1 MKVSTSPQL
10 SSAKLPEPA
19 HRGKVRDVYDLG
31 DQLLLV
37 ATDRVSAF
45 DCVLPNLIPD
55 KGRILT
61 GLSEFWFEK
70 TRAIVGNH
78 LLSTRRSDFPTPF
91 RDEPSLEGRSMLVK
105 KAQRID
111 IECVVRGYLAGSAF
125 AEYSKTRRVMEHEL
139 PAGLTKGAKLPQPL
153 FTPTTKEEEG
163 HDRPVTF
170 AEMAE
175 LVGSKLAERLRE
187 LSLAVY
193 AEGGRI
199 AEQGGFLIA
208 DTKFEFGTVDG
219 TIILIDE
226 VLTPDSSRYWRAAD
240 WKPGV
245 APESWDKQVIRDYLE
260 GLDWN
265 KQPPAPPLPED
276 IVRRARERYQDVFES
291 LTGRSLD

>member
-1 MKVSTSPQL
+1 
-10 SSAKLPEPA
+10 
-19 HRGKVRDVYDLG
+19 VRDVYDLG

-61 GLSEFWFEK
+61 GLSEFWFER

-78 LLSTRRSDFPTPF
+78 LLSTKLADFPSPF
-91 RDEPSLEGRSMLVK
+91 REDTSLAGRSMLVK

-111 IECVVRGYLAGSAF
+111 IECVVRGYLAGSAW
-125 AEYSKTRRVMEHEL
+125 AEYSKNKRVMEHSL
-139 PAGLTKGAKLPQPL
+139 PDGLTKGAKLASPL
-153 FTPTTKEEEG
+153 FTPTTKEEQG

-170 AEMAE
+170 AQMQE
-175 LVGSKLAERLRE
+175 LVGKELAEELRH

-193 AEGGRI
+193 AEGGRV
-199 AEQGGFLIA
+199 AEKGGFLIA
-208 DTKFEFGTVDG
+208 DTKFEFGIVG
-219 TIILIDE
+219 GNVILIDE

-265 KQPPAPPLPED
+265 KQPPAPPLPEE
-276 IVRRARERYQDVFES
+276 IVRRARERYQHVFDS
-291 LTGRSLD
+291 LTGRRLD